1 MVIAMVTLGL
11 IDLPW
16 SLKTLSC
23 WVYGLFSKNLV
34 CIMFQKGLFVLW
46 NHHGVSQWAPPS
58 YILFSSTEDDDSGSF
73 KMGIQKP
80 VGDIMVATATFYTAN
95 GSTPKDVSSASC
107 YDKRVLCDALRMR
120 LWWFFSPHFYSLEHK
135 TVFLLFFLDPLVITM

>member
-1 MVIAMVTLGL
+1 
-11 IDLPW
+11 
-16 SLKTLSC
+16 
-23 WVYGLFSKNLV
+23 
-34 CIMFQKGLFVLW
+34 MFQKGLFVLW

-58 YILFSSTEDDDSGSF
+58 YILFSSTEDDDSGSS

-135 TVFLLFFLDPLVITM
+135 TVFLLFF